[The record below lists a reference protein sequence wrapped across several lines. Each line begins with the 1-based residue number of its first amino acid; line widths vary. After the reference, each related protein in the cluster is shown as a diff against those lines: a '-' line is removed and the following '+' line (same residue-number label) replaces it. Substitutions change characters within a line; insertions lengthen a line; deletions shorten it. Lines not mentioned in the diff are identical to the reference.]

1 MNTKTQL
8 RFAFYV
14 SGNASRL
21 LKVIEQFPSIIDST
35 YVVLN
40 DEAPNEKL
48 SKLLAERKVEYI
60 EFRYKE
66 KGLKGKDKNRYI
78 SDLLLQKFDEYKID
92 YSFCFGSRILT
103 GELLNAYK
111 NRIINFHPAVLPMFP
126 GVKAIDQALQAKV
139 SLLGNTAHFVDA
151 GTDTGPVI
159 MQSTTHAKNFK
170 DYEDVL
176 SLQLPMINQIFCWIN
191 EGRLIVEDNKVT
203 ILNADYNQANF
214 YPELENK

>member
-1 MNTKTQL
+1 MNTKAQL

-21 LKVIEQFPSIIDST
+21 LKVIEQFPLLIGST
-35 YVVLN
+35 YIVIN
-40 DEAPNEKL
+40 DEAPNEQL
-48 SKLLAERKVEYI
+48 SKQLAERKVEYI
-60 EFRYKE
+60 EFSYKE
-66 KGLKGKDKNRYI
+66 KGLKGKDKNTYI
-78 SDLLLQKFDEYKID
+78 SNLLLQKFNENKID

-103 GELLNAYK
+103 GELLNVYR

-126 GVKAIDQALQAKV
+126 GVKSIDQALQAKA
-139 SLLGNTAHFVDA
+139 SILGNTAHFVDA

-159 MQSTTHAKNFK
+159 MQSTMHAKKFK

-191 EGRLIVEDNKVT
+191 EGRIVVEDNKVK
-203 ILNADYNQANF
+203 ILNADYNQTNF